1 MKKSC
6 ATLRRAMMMPSRK
19 RNRIRLAAALCV
31 SALAIGGAMLGRAE
45 APSGPCRA
53 LTYDGLPY
61 TVCEAKIGEDLRL
74 WHTASDGNPVA
85 TWERLEADLG
95 GAEIAFA
102 MNAGMYHADRR
113 PVGLYVE
120 NGKET
125 AGIVTSEGPGNF
137 GLLPNGVFCW
147 GDRLTVIESRSY
159 AETTPSCR
167 FATQSG
173 PMLVIEGKMHPK
185 FLPDSDSRHIRNGV
199 GISADGTHAYFAISD
214 KSVTFYEFAELFRD
228 GLSTPNALYFDGSIS
243 RLMAPGIGR
252 ADLGAPMGPIVGL
265 IAPAG

>member
-1 MKKSC
+1 
-6 ATLRRAMMMPSRK
+6 MMMPSRK
-19 RNRIRLAAALCV
+19 RNRLKLAGALGF
-31 SALAIGGAMLGRAE
+31 SAVAIGGAMLGRTE

-53 LTYDGLPY
+53 LTFEDIPY
-61 TVCEAKIGEDLRL
+61 TVCEAKIDEDLRL
-74 WHTASDGNPVA
+74 WHTAPDGNPIA
-85 TWERLEADLG
+85 TWERLEAGLQRD
-95 GAEIAFA
+95 ETITFA

-125 AGIVTSEGPGNF
+125 AGIVTTEGPGNF

-147 GDRLTVIESRSY
+147 GDALAVIESRAF
-159 AETTPSCR
+159 AETNPVCR
-167 FATQSG
+167 FASQSG
-173 PMLVIEGKMHPK
+173 PMLVIDGQMHPK
-185 FLPDSDSRHIRNGV
+185 FLSDSDSRHIRNGV

-214 KSVTFYEFAELFRD
+214 KSVTFYEFAKLFRD

-243 RLMAPGIGR
+243 RLFAPGIGR

-265 IAPAG
+265 IGHSSDE